1 MNMNKDLTLVFS
13 SYQSQHLLKKI
24 LSQFHKNYKI
34 IIIENSQDL
43 NVKLSLEKKFNNVE
57 VIVPDEN
64 LGLAKSYNLG
74 IKKAKTKYV
83 FLNNPDMI
91 ITNQSVKNLILCAKK
106 IKNFGAISPIFK
118 DEKMYKNYK
127 IFSKKKKINSKII
140 KKFNII
146 EVDLLDNNLLINKK
160 NIQKIIF
167 DENFFLFFETFDFTS
182 RLLKNGKKLYA
193 VKKIKFHHLGASSL
207 PLKFDNLVKK
217 TRSFHYNWSKF
228 YYLRKKFNYFHAL
241 RKVFPNII
249 RALKK
254 IIINLF
260 KMDVENI
267 KLNLLELMGLF
278 TAIFLI
284 RSFFR
289 PRN

>member
-1 MNMNKDLTLVFS
+1 MNKDLTLVFS

-24 LSQFHKNYKI
+24 LSQFHNNYKI

-74 IKKAKTKYV
+74 IKKAKTNYV
-83 FLNNPDMI
+83 FLNNPDMK

-106 IKNFGAISPIFK
+106 INNFGAISPIFK

-127 IFSKKKKINSKII
+127 IFSEKKKINSKII

-249 RALKK
+249 RAIKK
-254 IIINLF
+254 MMINLF
-260 KMDVENI
+260 KMDVKNM

-278 TAIFLI
+278 TAILLI

-289 PRN
+289 PKN